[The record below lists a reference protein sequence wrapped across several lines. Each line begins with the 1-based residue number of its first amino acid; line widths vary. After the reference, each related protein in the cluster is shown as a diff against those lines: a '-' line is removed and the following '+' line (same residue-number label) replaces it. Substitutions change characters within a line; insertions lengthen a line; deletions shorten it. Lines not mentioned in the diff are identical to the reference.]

1 MKIRYRLTLYF
12 TLIVAGILLAFSVSI
27 YIFYLQHRD
36 NDFQNRLRNKA
47 INTVALLNTEPF
59 DIKLLKIIDHTSVTN
74 MDELVIIVL
83 DSAGN
88 FLYSNRDNA
97 VVTQYMPVFRQLNWE
112 SNNSIN
118 QKGKIFL
125 SFPYQFQ
132 NQHYIL
138 LASARD
144 LYGQKELN
152 KLLTIIAIVF
162 IFSLILIVVA
172 GFFNARQS
180 LTPIKDIIRQVEAIK
195 GAELNVVLQTRNKD
209 EIAELANTFNN
220 LLIRIR
226 QAFDR
231 EKFFVS
237 NASHE
242 LRTPIT
248 SIKGQIEVALM
259 KRDEKNYP
267 NVLQSVLDDT
277 ENMSQIINGLLEL
290 AEASADPS
298 TISFKGLRI
307 DELLFAIKD
316 DTLTRNPSYQID
328 IEYKTPPM
336 LEKEIT
342 VCGNYGLLWI
352 LFSNLID
359 NACKFSEDHT
369 SAITIDFNETQAII
383 FVSDNGMGIPKE
395 SLEFIT
401 QPMYRAHNA
410 QKVKGHGLG
419 LSIVQRIAE
428 VHKASLNIDSE
439 INKGTSITVFFNK
452 NQETCL

>member
-12 TLIVAGILLAFSVSI
+12 TVIVAGILLAFSVSI

-36 NDFQNRLRNKA
+36 NDFQIRLRNKA
-47 INTVALLNTEPF
+47 INTVSLLNTEPF

-74 MDELVIIVL
+74 MDELAIIVL

-88 FLYSNRDNA
+88 FLYSNRDNTA
-97 VVTQYMPVFRQLNWE
+97 VNQYMPMFCQLNWN
-112 SNNSIN
+112 SSSSIN
-118 QKGKIFL
+118 HQGKIFL

-152 KLLTIIAIVF
+152 KLLTIIVIVF

-180 LTPIKDIIRQVEAIK
+180 LTPIKDIIRQVETIK
-195 GAELNVVLQTRNKD
+195 GAELNVVLQTKNKD
-209 EIAELANTFNN
+209 EIAELADTFNK

-259 KRDEKNYP
+259 KHDETEYP
-267 NVLQSVLDDT
+267 NVLQSVLDDA
-277 ENMSQIINGLLEL
+277 ENMSQIIKGLLEL

-316 DTLTRNPSYQID
+316 DFSNRKPAYQVN
-328 IEYKTPPM
+328 IEYKTLPKQ
-336 LEKEIT
+336 ENEIT
-342 VCGNYGLLWI
+342 VRGNYGLLWI
-352 LFSNLID
+352 LFSNIID

-369 SAITIDFNETQAII
+369 SSITIDFNETQAII
-383 FVSDNGMGIPKE
+383 RVSDNGAGIPRE
-395 SLEFIT
+395 ELEFIT
-401 QPMYRAHNA
+401 QPMYRAHNVH
-410 QKVKGHGLG
+410 KVQGHGLG

-428 VHKASLNIDSE
+428 VHKASLAFDSE
-439 INKGTSITVFFNK
+439 IDKGTTVTITFHK
-452 NQETCL
+452 KLKI